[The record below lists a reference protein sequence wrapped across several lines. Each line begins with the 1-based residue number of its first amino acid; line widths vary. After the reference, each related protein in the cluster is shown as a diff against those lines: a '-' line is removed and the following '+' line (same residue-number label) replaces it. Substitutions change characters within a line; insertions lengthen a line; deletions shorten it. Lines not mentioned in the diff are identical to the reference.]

1 MDDVKDFMN
10 YMTIG
15 FNQMRQE
22 NKPDYS
28 RMTAKKLREA
38 TWLAIIMYDKAQAKE
53 KAEKI
58 LNNLELVW
66 WKR

>member
-10 YMTIG
+10 YVAIG

-22 NKPDYS
+22 NKSDYS
-28 RMTAKKLREA
+28 KMTAKKLVET

-58 LNNLELVW
+58 LNNLELV
-66 WKR
+66 